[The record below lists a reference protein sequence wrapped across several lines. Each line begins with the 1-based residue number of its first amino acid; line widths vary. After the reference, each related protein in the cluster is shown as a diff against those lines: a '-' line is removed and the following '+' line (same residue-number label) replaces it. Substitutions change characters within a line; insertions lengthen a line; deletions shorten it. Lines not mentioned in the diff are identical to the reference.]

1 MPNRSGRES
10 ASQTPAPK
18 KDRISGSKVN
28 PKGSASSEKSAS
40 AIKLDAKTLTA
51 LTNKLKEFKDKH
63 PNADNITLADLKA
76 VYRRGAGAYSTSH
89 RPTISGGKPNSRN
102 AWAMAR
108 VNKFLLKAGGT
119 KVKKAY
125 VQDDDLMKMHLGG
138 DMSKHLAPNGKP
150 SNLTHEQ
157 WHLVRTPEFKA
168 WFGDWEN
175 DPENASKVV
184 DENGEP
190 LVVYH
195 GTPED
200 FYEFKNRLFSYTG
213 FYFTDKISVART
225 YGSKIRQYFLNSRDF
240 NRLNMKGGSFSENS
254 DLVDE
259 LIDDSQY
266 YYKDV
271 HLLNYVDPQNPK
283 ATKGVEASNVFVM
296 FDNRNIKLAD
306 GSNTTFDGSNPD
318 IRYAD
323 GGQTPNYEIISDAYY
338 ENELEDLFE
347 NDLEHIIE
355 WSEGE
360 GRGLTNYDIFKS
372 GNKYILRI
380 SDYGFDEYNDRYFL
394 INYINPDIK
403 FKDGGEVI
411 DQYTKEKIKKA
422 YVSIRIK
429 KETKEEKEFSYT
441 YIIDSFDE
449 KPFEE
454 LKEGELKGVKG
465 ISTSNYNVSEWLVHR
480 DCLVMMPFDEFL
492 GMNNAEQVLYY
503 DSNYLTKNG
512 LEPLFRLYD
521 RKTTDDS
528 AYYSILQNLFPKI
541 SNEFTIEGMS
551 STKGDLFYL
560 VGEIFNPHIKGK
572 FIRYVAEQERIQSP
586 EMFAQIVCDYI
597 NSGKANEDYYH
608 YKKFEGVEPED
619 ILIPLIKGIE
629 KSGSIYRDESEW
641 ILKDDTLRIPD
652 GSQLFF
658 VLTSYSNMKEE
669 YEKMIDAYGLRSKY
683 KIYYVDYK
691 DLSKFQQK
699 RWQKK
704 DANLKKELESFR
716 GDVNKKISN
725 ALVDIENEILAEFER
740 NLLREVDADEYLH
753 PESFKD
759 YDGNQYSTYMEIP
772 EVVNFYN
779 NFIYKLSQIIEE
791 AIPQVVSGR
800 NKYYLSNVELQVLAY
815 INLLDEENRYKDFE
829 FMDEYGTKFSYYDLI
844 YKMKRAFKDIN
855 MVAYADSIKERVGGD
870 LYRAYSKDELMFK
883 DGGATDKY
891 EISDYWDTELFGE
904 GGEVKTKKII
914 TEKIG
919 WNEEIADWF
928 IEQDPKLSIWLADSV
943 MRFHISM
950 VDSNFSENPDQFS
963 PKFADWNKK
972 SFQEKKKITSDRFKN
987 LQDFFSMVGIDS
999 RNLQRQITSIL
1010 DWLKHPIT
1018 PKRDLKNLTLVEAY
1032 EKSKQF
1038 HDELTALGGDIDF
1051 VEPEGNEIFITYPKD
1066 NDGAEFYWVKIPS
1079 NFCSLESSRMG
1090 HCGRTG
1096 YGNTLIS
1103 LRSIR
1108 PYGKGHTI
1116 NDSHVTIAY
1125 NEKDGI
1131 FYQTKGKKNQK
1142 PAEKYHQYIFDLVK
1156 TLAQEDRRDYIS
1168 EVQSKI
1174 VDFNEKKIF
1183 IENEQERISNEVVE
1197 LRRERNKLEEVL
1209 SKVKN
1214 SRDYNEVNNRIDE
1227 VEAMLFKFKSDIKD
1241 LEFESQRLVAKILK
1255 EQDRID
1261 DIEKMYPY
1269 GFGGFGA
1276 EYGSE
1281 EDYGFGE
1288 MTDEQVKEL
1297 YEINPSLFSNL
1308 GGRIV
1313 LYNRGIVEDKPDT
1326 TFILEK
1332 DVDQIEDLL
1341 DKSIYSNSD
1350 FLQSVITGDMYE
1362 AIDTT
1367 TSDHEVITWY
1377 LRELN
1382 DKNMNYVLD
1391 EISRITSIPI
1401 EEVKQNGAKY
1411 YLSGDFFEEGEDD
1424 FYFDSIIDAIRRAV
1438 QSALESDAYDYYY
1451 GEIKSALSELGEVL
1465 NLNDEGIKIKVE
1477 LTNALTINQI
1487 EQYSQEVG
1495 DNLESIFFQ
1504 AEYNGDITLPKLS
1517 FDDRFSPSADTKL
1530 INEYFEPDFY
1540 AKGGVISDEDKAE
1553 TYKKWKSLVNMSKS
1567 ELERFYNSQEGKDAG
1582 LSSSEAKAQ
1591 GIDSGRESSRWIMKM
1606 KDTPYKEWTPQM
1618 WKWAKKQI
1626 SFISRMSGNKG
1637 GLYDDKGR
1645 KTRKHTSL
1653 LIWGNNPEKMSG
1665 GGQAQYH
1672 LGGDMS
1678 KHLAPN
1684 GKPSKLTHE
1693 QWHLVRTPEFKA
1705 WFGDWENDP
1714 KNASKVVDI
1723 NGEPLV
1729 VFRGDSQKRTIFDEV
1744 TFFSSNDY
1752 VAGSY
1757 SNEDAIPEYQ
1767 VFLNVRNPLNLLGG
1781 NELRFSPSSSR
1792 ISGSDPNVVSIFK
1805 EAISE
1810 LPNDYKVK
1818 VGWGDEWDKETLYN
1832 AVIGNYQ
1839 GIEYIDYNNQSA
1851 TWGAIIGYAKK
1862 YGFDGVFML
1871 DESVD
1876 KLIQY
1881 QFSQIVFE
1889 PEQIKLADGSNT
1901 TFDGS
1906 NPHIRYARGG
1916 KVGSYVFLRF
1926 GLPNKNGK
1934 GEYTNSYLYIKGQ
1947 KAIEEGGISVF
1958 EAVRVKNGYEVFLSN
1973 SRMRS
1978 SFDELIRSSKD
1989 LYLVEGEYSGNE
2001 GSDGE
2006 ILLDAKTF
2014 KVISKVNKDKVSEYN
2029 PNPDIRYARVGKT
2042 KNDATYKDV
2051 VDLLKEYQFR
2061 LKPKRDNRYETW
2073 RNSTKVNGEEVE
2085 CFIDTKDKRI
2095 VLESQHGLKEIGYDL
2110 KFMESYFKKNRLKRN
2125 KYEDGGLIVDGKKS
2139 TTEELTEI
2147 YQSVWRVESYGFEL
2161 NPHKIQYSGDD
2172 EQIIQTIEEYNRL
2185 TNPYSS
2191 RSGKLK
2197 EAYMKQVIS
2206 NAFRD
2211 TPFRKFTNAFRKNI
2225 DPYFSSDN
2233 NRHVGF
2239 KFSSY
2244 ASYVIGDGSY
2254 YVDEEQFRNFA
2265 KDLKI
2270 KIPERTFDNGGE
2282 INQTKNINMDNVR
2295 FNQLPHIDTISEG
2308 DDIILY
2314 ESVFA
2319 GNIDQPKHIGERYI
2333 HCKAMKMGGM
2343 VNSLDLEVINSVGVN
2358 PLVIGQLITRP
2369 ITNVLVR
2376 GRKLIVEPIAQ
2387 AIAFKDGGLN
2397 PDNKDVKGYF
2407 AHGSGNAGG
2416 VLVGKRHSEGGI
2428 KAINKSTGQPLEMEG
2443 GEVVITRGAV
2453 SNTKKYDFDGK
2464 EMTTREILS
2473 KLNVDGGGV
2482 SFAEGGDVP
2491 DKMNCGCKEFKLG
2504 GQTITPQDFVAMSEK
2519 EYQQTRLQEGI
2530 KKERHDHYDTLSK
2543 LNSGAITID
2552 NALREIAQKEMSID
2566 KKYPFSE

>member
-1 MPNRSGRES
+1 MPNRSGRKS

-51 LTNKLKEFKDKH
+51 LTNKLKEFKEKH
-63 PNADNITLADLKA
+63 PNADSITIADLKA
-76 VYRRGAGAYSTSH
+76 VYRRGAGAYSSSH

-175 DPENASKVV
+175 DPKNASKVV

-195 GTPED
+195 RSNKKFTIFDKEKIGKGFWKTAK
-200 FYEFKNRLFSYTG
+200 FG
-213 FYFTDKISVART
+213 FYFSNKNEKGLYGNQVYKCFIDIKEPYEIDTPTLPHFDWRYADFDPYVWEIGGNDGLSIKMTKIEKNEA
-225 YGSKIRQYFLNSRDF
+225 
-240 NRLNMKGGSFSENS
+240 
-254 DLVDE
+254 DL
-259 LIDDSQY
+259 
-266 YYKDV
+266 
-271 HLLNYVDPQNPK
+271 HFC
-283 ATKGVEASNVFVM
+283 VFEPTQ
-296 FDNRNIKLAD
+296 IKLAD
-306 GSNTTFDGSNPD
+306 GSNTTFDGGNPD
-318 IRYAD
+318 IRYA
-323 GGQTPNYEIISDAYY
+323 
-338 ENELEDLFE
+338 
-347 NDLEHIIE
+347 
-355 WSEGE
+355 
-360 GRGLTNYDIFKS
+360 
-372 GNKYILRI
+372 
-380 SDYGFDEYNDRYFL
+380 
-394 INYINPDIK
+394 
-403 FKDGGEVI
+403 DGGEVI

-429 KETKEEKEFSYT
+429 KETKKEKEFSFT

-492 GMNNAEQVLYY
+492 DMNNAEQVLYY
-503 DSNYLTKNG
+503 DANYLTKNG

-541 SNEFTIEGMS
+541 SNEFTIEAMS
-551 STKGDLFYL
+551 SKMGDLFYF
-560 VGEIFNPHIKGK
+560 VGEIFNPYNSSK
-572 FIRYVAEQERIQSP
+572 FLRYVSEQPRIQSP
-586 EMFAQIVCDYI
+586 EMFAQIVVDYI
-597 NSGKANEDYYH
+597 NSGKANEDYYS
-608 YKKFEGVEPED
+608 YKKFEGVEAEK

-629 KSGSIYRDESEW
+629 KSGSIYKDESEW
-641 ILKDDTLRIPD
+641 ILKDDTLRIPE

-704 DANLKKELESFR
+704 DANFKKELESFR

-725 ALVDIENEILAEFER
+725 ALLDIENEILAEFER
-740 NLLREVDADEYLH
+740 NLFREIDEDEYMH
-753 PESFKD
+753 PEYFKD
-759 YDGNQYSTYMEIP
+759 YDGNKYATYMEIP

-779 NFIYKLSQIIEE
+779 NFVYKLSQIIEE

-800 NKYYLSNVELQVLAY
+800 NKYYLNGIEQQVLGY

-829 FMDEYGTKFSYYDLI
+829 FMDEYGTKFNYYDLI

-855 MVAYADSIKERVGGD
+855 VGAYADSIKERVGGD

-883 DGGATDKY
+883 DGGTTEKY
-891 EISDYWDTELFGE
+891 EISDYWDTELFGG

-914 TEKIG
+914 TDKIG
-919 WNEEIADWF
+919 FSEEIADYL
-928 IEQDPKLSIWLADSV
+928 IELSPKLAIWIADSLMKEYV
-943 MRFHISM
+943 E
-950 VDSNFSENPDQFS
+950 VY
-963 PKFADWNKK
+963 ADK
-972 SFQEKKKITSDRFKN
+972 ELKIRRKELLKEMTKTTFRTVHGSDIR
-987 LQDFFSMVGIDS
+987 L
-999 RNLQRQITSIL
+999 IL
-1010 DWLKHPIT
+1010 DWLQHPIT
-1018 PKRDLKNLTLVEAY
+1018 EKQNLKELTFTKAI
-1032 EKSKQF
+1032 EKARVF
-1038 HDELTALGGDIDF
+1038 HDELTTLGGDIDF
-1051 VEPEGNEIFITYPKD
+1051 IEPEGNEIFITYPKD
-1066 NDGAEFYWVKIPS
+1066 KDGAEFYWVKIPS

-1103 LRSIR
+1103 LRSVR
-1108 PYGKGHTI
+1108 PFGKGHTI

-1156 TLAQEDRRDYIS
+1156 TLAQEDRHESIS
-1168 EVQSKI
+1168 EKQNKSQELVNKRKDYDDLIFEIEEQRVEISRKI
-1174 VDFNEKKIF
+1174 KKYDSLL
-1183 IENEQERISNEVVE
+1183 NG
-1197 LRRERNKLEEVL
+1197 
-1209 SKVKN
+1209 VKN
-1214 SRDYNEVNNRIDE
+1214 SREYDQLNKEIEELMSEKAELGKEIKRLEALIDG
-1227 VEAMLFKFKSDIKD
+1227 L
-1241 LEFESQRLVAKILK
+1241 
-1255 EQDRID
+1255 
-1261 DIEKMYPY
+1261 DIEIIHVDSKISDLRRMYRY

-1288 MTDEQVKEL
+1288 MNDEQVREL

-1313 LYNRGIVEDKPDT
+1313 LYNRGIVKDKPDT

-1341 DKSIYSNSD
+1341 DYDGTSK

-1362 AIDTT
+1362 AIDNT

-1391 EISRITSIPI
+1391 EISSITSIPI
-1401 EEVKQNGAKY
+1401 EEVKHNGAKY
-1411 YLSGDFFEEGEDD
+1411 YLSGDYMDDSDEEYD
-1424 FYFDSIIDAIRRAV
+1424 FDSIINAVRRAV
-1438 QSALESDAYDYYY
+1438 ESALESDAYDYYY
-1451 GEIKSALSELGEVL
+1451 GEIKSTLSELGEVL

-1495 DNLESIFFQ
+1495 DDLESIFFQ
-1504 AEYNGDITLPKLS
+1504 AEYNGDITLPNLG
-1517 FDDRFSPSADTKL
+1517 FDDRFSPSADSKL
-1530 INEYFEPDFY
+1530 INEYFEPDFFD
-1540 AKGGVISDEDKAE
+1540 KGGVVRSKRLGDSTYEYRTFFIKKWDGGQDSYWNIWGDEYAYDEIAIGFRTKKDAMDYLDKWSDILNKNLNRYKDGGEVDEHKE

-1582 LSSSEAKAQ
+1582 LSSSEANAQ
-1591 GIDSGRESSRWIMKM
+1591 GIDSGRESARWIMKM

-1665 GGQAQYH
+1665 GG
-1672 LGGDMS
+1672 
-1678 KHLAPN
+1678 
-1684 GKPSKLTHE
+1684 
-1693 QWHLVRTPEFKA
+1693 
-1705 WFGDWENDP
+1705 
-1714 KNASKVVDI
+1714 
-1723 NGEPLV
+1723 
-1729 VFRGDSQKRTIFDEV
+1729 
-1744 TFFSSNDY
+1744 
-1752 VAGSY
+1752 
-1757 SNEDAIPEYQ
+1757 
-1767 VFLNVRNPLNLLGG
+1767 
-1781 NELRFSPSSSR
+1781 
-1792 ISGSDPNVVSIFK
+1792 
-1805 EAISE
+1805 
-1810 LPNDYKVK
+1810 
-1818 VGWGDEWDKETLYN
+1818 ET
-1832 AVIGNYQ
+1832 
-1839 GIEYIDYNNQSA
+1839 
-1851 TWGAIIGYAKK
+1851 
-1862 YGFDGVFML
+1862 
-1871 DESVD
+1871 
-1876 KLIQY
+1876 
-1881 QFSQIVFE
+1881 
-1889 PEQIKLADGSNT
+1889 
-1901 TFDGS
+1901 
-1906 NPHIRYARGG
+1906 
-1916 KVGSYVFLRF
+1916 
-1926 GLPNKNGK
+1926 K
-1934 GEYTNSYLYIKGQ
+1934 GE
-1947 KAIEEGGISVF
+1947 
-1958 EAVRVKNGYEVFLSN
+1958 
-1973 SRMRS
+1973 
-1978 SFDELIRSSKD
+1978 
-1989 LYLVEGEYSGNE
+1989 
-2001 GSDGE
+2001 
-2006 ILLDAKTF
+2006 
-2014 KVISKVNKDKVSEYN
+2014 
-2029 PNPDIRYARVGKT
+2029 
-2042 KNDATYKDV
+2042 ATYKDV
-2051 VDLLKEYQFR
+2051 VELLKEYQFR

-2073 RNSTKVNGEEVE
+2073 RNSTKVNGEEVD

-2110 KFMESYFKKNRLKRN
+2110 KFMESYFKKNRLKIN
-2125 KYEDGGLIVDGKKS
+2125 KY
-2139 TTEELTEI
+2139 
-2147 YQSVWRVESYGFEL
+2147 
-2161 NPHKIQYSGDD
+2161 N
-2172 EQIIQTIEEYNRL
+2172 
-2185 TNPYSS
+2185 
-2191 RSGKLK
+2191 
-2197 EAYMKQVIS
+2197 
-2206 NAFRD
+2206 
-2211 TPFRKFTNAFRKNI
+2211 
-2225 DPYFSSDN
+2225 
-2233 NRHVGF
+2233 
-2239 KFSSY
+2239 
-2244 ASYVIGDGSY
+2244 
-2254 YVDEEQFRNFA
+2254 
-2265 KDLKI
+2265 
-2270 KIPERTFDNGGE
+2270 NGGE

-2308 DDIILY
+2308 DSIVLH

-2319 GNIDQPKHIGERYI
+2319 GSIDQPKHIGERYI
-2333 HCKAMKMGGM
+2333 HCKAMSKGGM
-2343 VNSLDLEVINSVGVN
+2343 VDTLNLEVIKSVGTN
-2358 PLVIGQLITRP
+2358 PLVVGQLITRP
-2369 ITNVLVR
+2369 IANVLVR
-2376 GRKLIVEPIAQ
+2376 GRKLIVEPVAQ
-2387 AIAFKDGGLN
+2387 AIEFAKGGLN

-2453 SNTKKYDFDGK
+2453 SNPKKYEFDGK

-2491 DKMNCGCKEFKLG
+2491 EKMSCGCKEFKLG
-2504 GQTITPQDFVAMSEK
+2504 GQTITPQEFVAMSEK
-2519 EYQQTRLQEGI
+2519 QYDEYRLQEGV

-2543 LNSGAITID
+2543 LNAGAITID
-2552 NALREIAQKEMSID
+2552 SALREIAEKEMSLD